1 MERLWLIPARA
12 TYLTVMLVPIW
23 WTYFRR
29 WLALRWWGRS
39 PTPERWSE
47 IHRRAAQRFY
57 RTAVRMK
64 GGLIKVGQV
73 MSTRVDLLP
82 VEWAEVLSR
91 LQDKVDPSPWRRVAK
106 TVEAELGA
114 PPDAIFASIERDAVN
129 AASFGQ
135 VHRAVTKDGRRVA
148 LKIQYPG
155 IRTRLACDLWVGRR
169 AAPFFAIFA
178 PVKVNLGLILDE
190 VQRSLT
196 EELDYRKEA
205 EFGTRIRE
213 NLVGIEDLVVPE
225 VLPEHSSR
233 SVLCSAWFDGFK
245 VTDEAKREA
254 AGLGVEPIIL
264 KMMEA
269 YTQMFFIDGVFQSD
283 PHPGNLMVRAGEGGQ
298 PVVCILDFGQSKA
311 LPKGFQRKLIHAAIA
326 FMGRDVDGFSRAVVA
341 MDIARAEDVE
351 AGRPLLKTFFDDVF
365 DLSPQ
370 ELKEMDAEDL
380 KRMAQELAG
389 TIEGVHIPT
398 DLILYGR
405 AFMLLA
411 GVVTQLDD
419 HVNGFIL
426 ARPLIMKALMRP
438 ENFAPLPEEATA
450 AA

>member
-1 MERLWLIPARA
+1 MERLWLTPARA

-23 WTYFRR
+23 WTYFWR
-29 WLALRWWGRS
+29 WLAMKWFGRTPS
-39 PTPERWSE
+39 PEAWSR
-47 IHRRAAQRFY
+47 IHRRSARRFY

-82 VEWAEVLSR
+82 AEWAEVLSL
-91 LQDKVDPSPWRRVAK
+91 LQDKVEPSPWRRVAR
-106 TVEAELGA
+106 TLEGELGA
-114 PPDAIFASIERDAVN
+114 RAETLFASIEKDAVN

-135 VHRAVTKDGRRVA
+135 VHRAVTKEGRRVA
-148 LKIQYPG
+148 IKIQYPG
-155 IRTRLACDLWVGRR
+155 IRTRLACDLWVGRK

-190 VQRSLT
+190 IQRALT

-205 EFGTRIRE
+205 RFGHRIRE
-213 NLVGIEDLVVPE
+213 NLLGIEDLVVPE
-225 VLPEHSSR
+225 VIFEHSSR
-233 SVLCSAWFDGFK
+233 SVLCTEWFDGFK
-245 VTDEAKREA
+245 VTDVAKREA
-254 AGLGVEPIIL
+254 VGMEVEPLIL

-269 YTQMFFIDGVFQSD
+269 YTHMFFIDGVFQSD
-283 PHPGNLMVRAGEGGQ
+283 PHPGNLMARMGEHGR
-298 PVVCILDFGQSKA
+298 PVVCILDFGQSKE

-341 MDIARAEDVE
+341 MDIARKEDVE
-351 AGRPLLKTFFDDVF
+351 AGRPLLQTFFDDVF
-365 DLSPQ
+365 ELSPQ

-411 GVVTQLDD
+411 GVVTQLDETI
-419 HVNGFIL
+419 NGFVL
-426 ARPLIMKALMRP
+426 AKPIIMKALMRP
-438 ENFAPLPEEATA
+438 ENFAPLEEAA
-450 AA
+450 A